1 MKTNRSSLS
10 VGMKLRI
17 ELAKEN
23 ELISYPSQLL
33 DIVNNEEFI
42 IGGPIIKSNLIL
54 IREGENINIS
64 YMIKDKGKHYFSAKV
79 ISRTNTGIYK
89 LKVKKTSDIKVIQDR
104 KHFRLPVNIPIS
116 KYFEK
121 EIENN
126 EDFIENCESKD
137 ISGGG
142 IKIYSNVEHEVHD
155 IVACSIDLFDEKLF
169 IKCKVVRIEEVD
181 SFNYNYLV
189 GLQFI
194 DIEDRSRDLIV
205 KYIFEEQRKL
215 RLKGLI

>member
-1 MKTNRSSLS
+1 MKTNNSSLS
-10 VGMKLRI
+10 VGMKLTI
-17 ELAKEN
+17 EISREN
-23 ELISYPSQLL
+23 DLVFYPSQLL
-33 DIVNNEEFI
+33 DILNKKELI
-42 IGGPIIKSNLIL
+42 ISGPIIKSKLVL

-64 YMIKDKGKHYFSAKV
+64 YMIKNKGKHYFSADV
-79 ISRTNTGIYK
+79 ISRTSTEIYK
-89 LKVKKTSDIKVIQDR
+89 LKIKRISDIKVIQDR
-104 KHFRLPVNIPIS
+104 EHFRLSNNIPIS

-121 EIENN
+121 ESEENKG
-126 EDFIENCESKD
+126 FIEESETKD

-142 IKIYSNVEHEVHD
+142 MKIYSNILHEIDDV
-155 IVACSIDLFDEKLF
+155 VACSIDLFDEKLF

-181 SFNYNYLV
+181 SFNYKYLV

-194 DIEDRSRDLIV
+194 DIEDRSRDIIV